1 MKKTGFFDKIY
12 DWRVHHIPPRQ
23 FLLILSFIVGILSGL
38 AAVVLK
44 TTIHYVSRFLTG
56 DFSFDVKLW
65 HFAFPVVGIVLTVL
79 FAKFII
85 KDKLGHGVS
94 RILFSISKKSS
105 LLKFHN
111 NYSSMIAST
120 LTIGT
125 GGSVGSEAPI
135 VLTGASLGSSL
146 GRWLK
151 LNYKQRTLL
160 LGCGAAGAIA
170 GIFQAP
176 IAGVVFTLEVLMLN
190 LTLASIVPL
199 LISSVTGAL
208 VAFFLMGN
216 KVLFSFVLKETYV
229 MNDIPFYIFLG
240 IFSGMISFYFTRT
253 TMFVESRFSQMKS
266 SFWRILT
273 GGIVLGGLIFL
284 FPVLYGEGY
293 ETISLLLNGQATEIL
308 EKGWAFSF
316 NSDHDYLM
324 IYLGLIIVFKVI
336 AMATTTGAGGVGG
349 IFAPSLFTGGFTG
362 YFFAGVINFI
372 PGIHLSESNFTLAG
386 MAGLMAGVMHA
397 PLMGIFLIA
406 EITGGYGLLIPLI
419 ITSTVSYLT
428 IMYFEPHSIYT
439 KRLARRGELITHNKD
454 EAVQTLMNWRSE
466 IEKDLSTVHPE
477 DTLGDLVKTISRSK
491 RNIFPVIDEEN
502 SLKGVV
508 LLDNIRDVIFNQEM
522 YETTIVSDL
531 MIMPPATISMNDTM
545 GGVFEKFKV
554 TDAWNLPVI
563 KDGKYIGFLSKSRIF
578 SAYRKILME
587 VSD

>member
-1 MKKTGFFDKIY
+1 MKKMGLFDKMY

-44 TTIHYVSRFLTG
+44 TTIHYVTRFLTG

-65 HFAFPVVGIVLTVL
+65 HFAFPVVGIILTVL
-79 FAKFII
+79 FSKYII

-111 NYSSMIAST
+111 NYSSMVASS

-216 KVLFSFVLKETYV
+216 NVLFSFVLKETYV
-229 MNDIPFYIFLG
+229 MNDVPFYILLG
-240 IFSGMISFYFTRT
+240 IFTGMISFYFTRT
-253 TMFVESRFSQMKS
+253 TMFVENKFSRMKS
-266 SFWRILT
+266 TVWRVFT
-273 GGIVLGGLIFL
+273 GGIVLGFLIFL

-293 ETISLLLNGQATEIL
+293 ETISLLLNGQADEIIG
-308 EKGWAFSF
+308 KGWAFSF
-316 NSDHDYLM
+316 FEEHSYLM
-324 IYLGLIIVFKVI
+324 VYLGLILIFKVI
-336 AMATTTGAGGVGG
+336 AMAATTGAGGVGG
-349 IFAPSLFTGGFTG
+349 IFAPSLFTGGFAG
-362 YFFAGVINFI
+362 YLFAGMINFI
-372 PGIHLSESNFTLAG
+372 PGIQLSQSNFTLAG

-439 KRLARRGELITHNKD
+439 KRLAKRGELITHNKD
-454 EAVQTLMNWRSE
+454 EAVLTLMNWRSE
-466 IEKDLSTVHPE
+466 IEKDLSMVHPE

-491 RNIFPVIDEEN
+491 RNIFPVIDEDN

-508 LLDNIRDVIFNQEM
+508 LLDNIRDVIFNHEM
-522 YETTIVSDL
+522 YETTFVRDL
-531 MIMPPATISMNDTM
+531 MIMPPATISLNDTM
-545 GGVFEKFKV
+545 GGVFDKFKV
-554 TDAWNLPVI
+554 TDAWNLPVTRE
-563 KDGKYIGFLSKSRIF
+563 GKYIGFLSKSRIF